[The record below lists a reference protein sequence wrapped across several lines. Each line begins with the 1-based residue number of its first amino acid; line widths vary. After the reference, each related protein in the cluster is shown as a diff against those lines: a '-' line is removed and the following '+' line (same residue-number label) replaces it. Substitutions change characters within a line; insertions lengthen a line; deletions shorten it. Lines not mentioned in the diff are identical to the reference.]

1 MKKVPRFDGR
11 VENYE
16 KWVIKRREFAE
27 AEGLSNALGDAIDLN
42 MPNSS
47 VFVIEKMQ
55 QGIASCHCED
65 KLECNGLLGIGF

>member
-1 MKKVPRFDGR
+1 MKKMPRFDGR

-27 AEGLSNALGDAIDLN
+27 AEGLSNALGDAIDPN

-47 VFVIEKMQ
+47 ELSANKQTFEQ
-55 QGIASCHCED
+55 TTR
-65 KLECNGLLGIGF
+65 LLRLFW